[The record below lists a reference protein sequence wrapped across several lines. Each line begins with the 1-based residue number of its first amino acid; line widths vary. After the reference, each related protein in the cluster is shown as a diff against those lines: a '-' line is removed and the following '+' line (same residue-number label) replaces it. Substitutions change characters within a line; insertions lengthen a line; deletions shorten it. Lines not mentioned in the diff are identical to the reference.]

1 MQLFLFIAVV
11 IMVVFGLIT
20 FQNSDVTVTM
30 KFIKWTFEQEPIAL
44 VLAVPFV
51 IGILTGTFIC
61 VPPWLKKAS
70 LARHQKKRI
79 HELESGL
86 AELAE
91 QADSEGVEVETEG
104 EAIKEEV
111 KEELS

>member
-1 MQLFLFIAVV
+1 
-11 IMVVFGLIT
+11 MVVFGSIH
-20 FQNSDVTVTM
+20 FQNPDMTVTI
-30 KFIKWTFEQEPIAL
+30 KFITWTFEEKPIAL
-44 VLAVPFV
+44 ILAIPFA
-51 IGILTGTFIC
+51 IGIIAGAFIF

>member
-11 IMVVFGLIT
+11 IMVVFGFIT

-44 VLAVPFV
+44 MLAVPFA
-51 IGILTGTFIC
+51 IGILTGSFIF
-61 VPPWLKKAS
+61 VPPWLKKAN

-79 HELESGL
+79 HELESELTELTGPA
-86 AELAE
+86 AEELE
-91 QADSEGVEVETEG
+91 
-104 EAIKEEV
+104 KEEAAIEVV
-111 KEELS
+111 KEEI

>member
-1 MQLFLFIAVV
+1 MI
-11 IMVVFGLIT
+11 VFGFIT

-44 VLAVPFV
+44 MLAVPFA
-51 IGILTGTFIC
+51 IGILTGTFIF

-79 HELESGL
+79 HELES
-86 AELAE
+86 ELTE
-91 QADSEGVEVETEG
+91 LTGPSEELENEEAVIEV
-104 EAIKEEV
+104 V
-111 KEELS
+111 KEEI